1 MQLSLELLAPAR
13 DLEIGIAAIQCGAD
27 AVYIAGP
34 RFGARVAAGNT
45 IEDVAALCTYAHRF
59 GVRIY
64 ATLNTL
70 LTEDELPEAEE
81 LIWHYYRAGV
91 DALIVQDYRILD
103 MNLPPMELH
112 ASTQTSIRTVEKAVA
127 LEKAGFSRIVLER
140 QMSLERVRE
149 ICRAVSC
156 EVEFFVHGA
165 LCMSYSGECYL
176 SEHLAGRSAN
186 RGCCAQPCRSLY
198 DVYDADGGI
207 VARQRHILSMKDYRL
222 DSHIP
227 ELAAAGVC
235 SFKIEG
241 RLKNASYVKNIVR
254 HYSDLLDEFIARN
267 PEYRR
272 ASFGKVEGG
281 FTPDPEITFN
291 RGYTV
296 CFIDGKRGV
305 WNSQDAAKAT
315 GKCVGTVRR
324 VDYGKNLVEME
335 TAARIANGDGLMFAG
350 NAGELVGMRVEV
362 ARGDSF
368 TVRDASSLRAG
379 MKVYRNLDVCFE
391 RELEKNAPRRMLEAS
406 VDYHS
411 RLGHTRFTATFCD
424 GSVAAV
430 EFDETAPQALNP
442 ERARAM
448 MEGQIG
454 KVSGDIRFS
463 LRKVDTDKIYSYSSA
478 FLNSVRREL
487 AEKYTPLP
495 GSSVPFV
502 RGDTSGLERQ
512 GDSGGVLMKSKYCVR
527 YELGLCSRKGGGSG
541 PLYLENNG
549 HRLKL
554 EFDCKNCEMSL
565 SL

>member
-45 IEDVAALCTYAHRF
+45 IEDVASLCTYAHRF

-70 LTEDELPEAEE
+70 LTEEELPEAED
-81 LIWHYYRAGV
+81 LIWQYYRAGV
-91 DALIVQDYRILD
+91 DALIVQDYRIIE
-103 MNLPPMELH
+103 MNLPPIELH

-140 QMSLERVRE
+140 QMSMERVKE
-149 ICRAVSC
+149 ICEAVSC

-198 DVYDADGGI
+198 DVYDAEGGI
-207 VARQRHILSMKDYRL
+207 VARQKHILSMKDYRL

-227 ELAAAGVC
+227 ELAEAGVC

-241 RLKNASYVKNIVR
+241 RLKNASYVKNTVR
-254 HYSDLLDEFIARN
+254 HYSNILNEFIHRN

-272 ASFGKVEGG
+272 ASFGQVEGG

-291 RGYTV
+291 RGYTT

-305 WNSQDAAKAT
+305 WNSQDAAKAM
-315 GKCVGTVRR
+315 GKCIGTVRR
-324 VDYGKNLVEME
+324 VDSGKNLVEVE
-335 TAARIANGDGLMFAG
+335 TAVRIANGDGLMFAG
-350 NAGELVGMRVEV
+350 NAGDPVGMRVEV

-368 TVRDASSLRAG
+368 TVRDASALRPG
-379 MKVYRNLDVCFE
+379 MKIYRNLDLCFE
-391 RELEKNAPRRMLEAS
+391 RELEKNVPRRIIEAS

-411 RLGHTRFTATFCD
+411 RKGHTRFTASFCD
-424 GSVAAV
+424 GSVATV
-430 EFDETAPQALNP
+430 EFNETAPEALNS

-448 MEGQIG
+448 LEGQIG
-454 KVSGDIRFS
+454 KISGDIRFS
-463 LRKVDTDKIYSYSSA
+463 LINVDTDRVYSYTSA

-487 AEKYTPLP
+487 AEKYAPSP
-495 GSSVPFV
+495 RKSVPFV
-502 RGDTSGLERQ
+502 KGDTSGLERQ
-512 GDSGGVLMKSKYCVR
+512 GESGGILMKSKYCVR
-527 YELGLCSRKGGGSG
+527 YELGLCSRKGKGGG

-549 HRLKL
+549 NRLKL

>member
-27 AVYIAGP
+27 AVYISGP

-45 IEDVAALCTYAHRF
+45 IENVASLCTYAHRF

-81 LIWHYYRAGV
+81 LIWQYYRAGV
-91 DALIVQDYRILD
+91 DALIVQDYRILE
-103 MNLPPMELH
+103 MNLPPIELH

-140 QMSLERVRE
+140 QMSMERVRE
-149 ICRAVSC
+149 ICGAVSC

-186 RGCCAQPCRSLY
+186 RGCCAQLCRSLY
-198 DVYDADGGI
+198 DVYDAEGGI
-207 VARQRHILSMKDYRL
+207 VARQKHILSMKDYRL

-241 RLKNASYVKNIVR
+241 RLKNASYVKNTVR
-254 HYSDLLDEFIARN
+254 HYSNILDEFVHRN

-291 RGYTV
+291 RGYTT
-296 CFIDGKRGV
+296 CFIEGKRDV

-315 GKCVGTVRR
+315 GKCIGTVRR
-324 VDYGKNLVEME
+324 VSPGKNLVEVE
-335 TAARIANGDGLMFAG
+335 TAARISNGDGLMFAG
-350 NAGELVGMRVEV
+350 NAGEPVGMRVEV
-362 ARGDSF
+362 ARGDSL
-368 TVRDASSLRAG
+368 TVKDASALRPG
-379 MKVYRNLDVCFE
+379 MKIYRNLDICFE
-391 RELEKNAPRRMLEAS
+391 RELEKNVPRRIIEAS

-411 RLGHTRFTATFCD
+411 RQGHTRFTASFCD
-424 GSVAAV
+424 GSAAV
-430 EFDETAPQALNP
+430 VEFEETAPEALNP
-442 ERARAM
+442 GRARAM
-448 MEGQIG
+448 LEGQIG
-454 KVSGDIRFS
+454 KMSGDIRFS
-463 LRKVDTDKIYSYSSA
+463 LGNVDTDRVYSYTSA

-487 AEKYTPLP
+487 AEKYAPSP
-495 GSSVPFV
+495 RKSVPFV
-502 RGDTSGLERQ
+502 KGDVSGLERQ
-512 GDSGGVLMKSKYCVR
+512 GESGGILMKSKYCVR
-527 YELGLCSRKGGGSG
+527 YELGLCSRKGKGGG

-549 HRLKL
+549 NRLKL